1 MKYKINAVESDSY
14 KEEISKLTKIIR
26 KIEEI

>member
-1 MKYKINAVESDSY
+1 MKYKINAVDAGSY
-14 KEEISKLTKIIR
+14 KEEIGNLTKIIR